1 MAYFAP
7 YIDETGIHM
16 PTYEDRLQDLCDK
29 YRAIFGQNAV
39 LDPAVPDYQLLSV
52 FAKALDD
59 TSAYVLSAYNSRN
72 PGYASGQALDLLLP
86 LYGIAREA
94 GESDAS
100 VRQRMNAAMAS
111 RGIFTFDALEAA
123 LRGIAGVSLEAAL
136 RGIAGV
142 SHFLIRAND
151 EDSAVDGIPAHTLS
165 VLVQGGNAN
174 RIAEAIWRKKPPG
187 IGTDGSLSRVV
198 TDEKGQE
205 HTVKFSRPGM
215 LTVHF
220 NITIKTY
227 DGFLLDAVQPLIR
240 AALMDLMNNKFEIGQ
255 ELIVPQVY
263 GLLYQAA
270 GSYAS
275 TFAITDIVVSGN
287 YGVSRDKVTPAW
299 NQIFTMVSSTEAV
312 IVIDNG

>member
-7 YIDETGIHM
+7 YIDESGIHM
-16 PTYEDRLQDLCDK
+16 PTYEDRLGDLCDK
-29 YRAIFGQNAV
+29 YRAIFGQDAV

-86 LYGIAREA
+86 LYGISREE
-94 GESDAS
+94 GETDAS
-100 VRQRMNAAMAS
+100 VRNRMNAAIAS

-123 LRGIAGVSLEAAL
+123 LRGIAGVS
-136 RGIAGV
+136 
-142 SHFLIRAND
+142 HFLIRAND
-151 EDSAVDGIPAHTLS
+151 EDTAVDTIPAHTLA

-174 RIAEAIWRKKPPG
+174 KIAEAIWNKKPPG
-187 IGTDGSLSRVV
+187 IGTDGSISRTV

-205 HTVKFSRPGM
+205 HTVQFSRPGM

-227 DGFLLDAVQPLIR
+227 DGFSLDAVQPLIR

-255 ELIVPQVY
+255 ELIVPQLY
-263 GLLYQAA
+263 GLLYQAVGA
-270 GSYAS
+270 YAS

-287 YGVSRDKVTPAW
+287 FGISRDKVTPAW
-299 NQIFTMVSSTEAV
+299 NQIFTMISSSEAV

>member
-16 PTYEDRLQDLCDK
+16 PTYEERLSDLCDK
-29 YRAIFGQNAV
+29 YRAIFGQDAA

-59 TSAYVLSAYNSRN
+59 TSAYVLTAYNSRN
-72 PGYASGQALDLLLP
+72 PGYATGQALDLLLP
-86 LYGIAREA
+86 LYGITREA

-100 VRQRMNAAMAS
+100 VRGRMNAAIAS
-111 RGIFTFDALEAA
+111 RGIFTFDALAAA
-123 LRGIAGVSLEAAL
+123 LRE
-136 RGIAGV
+136 IAGV
-142 SHFLIRAND
+142 SHFLIRVND
-151 EDSAVDGIPAHTLS
+151 EDSTVDGIPAHTLA

-174 RIAEAIWRKKPPG
+174 KIAEAIWNKKPPG
-187 IGTDGSLSRVV
+187 IGTDGSISRTV

-215 LTVHF
+215 LSIHYQ
-220 NITIKTY
+220 ITIKTY
-227 DGFLLDAVQPLIR
+227 EGFSLDAVQPLLR
-240 AALMDLMNNKFEIGQ
+240 VALMDLMNNRFEIGQ

-270 GSYAS
+270 GEYAS
-275 TFAITDIVVSGN
+275 TFAITDIVVSGTF
-287 YGVSRDKVTPAW
+287 GTSRDKVTPAW
-299 NQIFTMVSSTEAV
+299 NQIFTMVSSSEVV

>member
-16 PTYEDRLQDLCDK
+16 PTYEDRLQDLRDK
-29 YRAIFGQNAV
+29 YRSIFGQDAM

-72 PGYASGQALDLLLP
+72 PAYATGQALDLLLP
-86 LYGIAREA
+86 LYGISREA
-94 GESDAS
+94 GETDAS
-100 VRQRMNAAMAS
+100 VRGRMNAAIAS
-111 RGIFTFDALEAA
+111 RGIFTFDALAAA
-123 LRGIAGVSLEAAL
+123 LRE
-136 RGIAGV
+136 IAGV

-151 EDSAVDGIPAHTLS
+151 EDTAVDGIPAHTLA
-165 VLVQGGNAN
+165 VLVQGG
-174 RIAEAIWRKKPPG
+174 K
-187 IGTDGSLSRVV
+187 TDGSLSRVV

-227 DGFLLDAVQPLIR
+227 DGFSLDAVQPLIR

-263 GLLYQAA
+263 GLLYQAVGA
-270 GSYAS
+270 YAS

-299 NQIFTMVSSTEAV
+299 NQIFTMVSSSEAV

>member
-7 YIDETGIHM
+7 YIDEAGIHL

-29 YRAIFGQNAV
+29 YRSIFGQDAV

-59 TSAYVLSAYNSRN
+59 TSAYVLAAYNSRN
-72 PGYASGQALDLLLP
+72 PGYACGQALDLLLP
-86 LYGIAREA
+86 LYGVSRDA

-100 VRQRMNAAMAS
+100 VRGRMNAAIAS
-111 RGIFTFDALEAA
+111 RGIFTFDALAAA
-123 LRGIAGVSLEAAL
+123 LRE
-136 RGIAGV
+136 IAGV

-151 EDSAVDGIPAHTLS
+151 EDTTVDNIPAHTLA

-174 RIAEAIWRKKPPG
+174 RIAEAIWNKKPPG

-205 HTVKFSRPGM
+205 
-215 LTVHF
+215 TVHF

-227 DGFLLDAVQPLIR
+227 DGFSLDAVQPLIR
-240 AALMDLMNNKFEIGQ
+240 AALMDLMNNKFEIGR
-255 ELIVPQVY
+255 ELIVPQLY
-263 GLLYQAA
+263 GLLYQAVGA
-270 GSYAS
+270 YAS

>member
-1 MAYFAP
+1 MHL
-7 YIDETGIHM
+7 IDSKEKVGLKELQGG
-16 PTYEDRLQDLCDK
+16 YEDRLQDLCDK
-29 YRAIFGQNAV
+29 YHSIFGQDAA

-72 PGYASGQALDLLLP
+72 PAYATGQALDLLLP
-86 LYGIAREA
+86 LYGMAREV

-100 VRQRMNAAMAS
+100 VRGRMNAAIAS
-111 RGIFTFDALEAA
+111 RGIFTFDALAAA
-123 LRGIAGVSLEAAL
+123 LWEIAGE
-136 RGIAGV
+136 

-151 EDSAVDGIPAHTLS
+151 EDST
-165 VLVQGGNAN
+165 NAN
-174 RIAEAIWRKKPPG
+174 RIAEAIWNKKPPG

-227 DGFLLDAVQPLIR
+227 DGFSLDVVQPLIR

-255 ELIVPQVY
+255 ELIVPQLY
-263 GLLYQAA
+263 GLLYQAVGA
-270 GSYAS
+270 YAS

-299 NQIFTMVSSTEAV
+299 NQIFTMVSSSEAV